1 VADIQGIEFTT
12 ASAGQDS
19 TSTVTEVDTYQD
31 SVVLKHGKMCKYT
44 LHDAQTAMDLA
55 TEIARASYAARNGIP
70 YLEGHVLVSLK
81 DEILNRKREIL
92 HNRMKLTIPQM
103 IAKKKTWP
111 QIVNFIIDSVLR
123 EIT

>member
-1 VADIQGIEFTT
+1 MADIQGIEFTT
-12 ASAGQDS
+12 ASAGQS
-19 TSTVTEVDTYQD
+19 RTSTVTEVDTYQD
-31 SVVLKHGKMCKYT
+31 SVVLKHGKLCEFT
-44 LHDAQTAMDLA
+44 LHDAQTALDLA
-55 TEIARASYAARNGIP
+55 TEIARASYAARHGIP